1 MEDRGYIL
9 VLEYIKE
16 LIISGNLSV
25 GDKLPTERKLSET
38 LSLSRNTIR
47 DAIRIMGSMGF
58 IESRQGS
65 GNYLSNKISGNI
77 SATINFMLLLEQS
90 NLLNQS
96 IKTCYCLRMFS
107 PCFTKCTDREIKLLQ
122 KVVTKMEQCHR
133 ESHYDKLFHD
143 IILHISQN
151 KLMISMM
158 NALSNV
164 CCTLIDNIFFQRY
177 S

>member
-65 GNYLSNKISGNI
+65 AIIYLIKSVAISPP
-77 SATINFMLLLEQS
+77 L
-90 NLLNQS
+90 
-96 IKTCYCLRMFS
+96 
-107 PCFTKCTDREIKLLQ
+107 
-122 KVVTKMEQCHR
+122 
-133 ESHYDKLFHD
+133 
-143 IILHISQN
+143 
-151 KLMISMM
+151 
-158 NALSNV
+158 
-164 CCTLIDNIFFQRY
+164 
-177 S
+177 